1 MNDVAYGD
9 KRDISAAELAAF
21 YRRLGHPIAADEA
34 RIAAMIE
41 ASTVFVTAR
50 IDGELIGIARGL
62 TDGVRGYLTE
72 CKLDPRYQ
80 GPAAVTRSDGR
91 IEDDQYGIARTLAEK
106 VLEALEARGAERI
119 DALAYTTEVDFLSEL
134 GFRHDGGAQA
144 MIRRAAAAEPALSAG
159 RG

>member
-1 MNDVAYGD
+1 MVEVRYGD
-9 KRDISAAELAAF
+9 KQDIAAAELAGF
-21 YRRLGHPIAADEA
+21 YRRLGHPIAADEP
-34 RIAAMIE
+34 RIARMIE

-50 IDGELIGIARGL
+50 VDGELIGIARGL

-91 IEDDQYGIARTLAEK
+91 IEDDQYGIARTLARK

-119 DALAYTTEVDFLSEL
+119 DALAYTTEVDFLAEL
-134 GFRHDGGAQA
+134 GFRHDGGQQA
-144 MIRRAAAAEPALSAG
+144 MTRRVGAASAMAG
-159 RG
+159 APR

>member
-1 MNDVAYGD
+1 MVEVIYGEKD
-9 KRDISAAELAAF
+9 DISAPELAGF
-21 YRRLGHPIAADEA
+21 YRRLGHPIAADEP
-34 RIAAMIE
+34 RIARMIE

-50 IDGELIGIARGL
+50 AGGELIGIARGL

-91 IEDDQYGIARTLAEK
+91 IEDDQYGIAQTLARR

-119 DALAYTTEVDFLSEL
+119 DALAYTTEVDFLTEL
-134 GFRHDGGAQA
+134 GFRHDGGQQA
-144 MIRRAAAAEPALSAG
+144 MTRRRGAAVPVVGAA